1 MYLCIYVSIIF
12 VFIFYLYLTSQ
23 TIKVELP
30 FVAFI
35 YFAFFTRNN
44 SVWINIAFLTFRL
57 FTTERQYP
65 SHRMGSEDDK

>member
-1 MYLCIYVSIIF
+1 MSIYISKF
-12 VFIFYLYLTSQ
+12 VLFFYLYLTPQ

-44 SVWINIAFLTFRL
+44 SVWINIAFRAFRL
-57 FTTERQYP
+57 FTTEGQYP
-65 SHRMGSEDDK
+65 SHHMSSEDDK